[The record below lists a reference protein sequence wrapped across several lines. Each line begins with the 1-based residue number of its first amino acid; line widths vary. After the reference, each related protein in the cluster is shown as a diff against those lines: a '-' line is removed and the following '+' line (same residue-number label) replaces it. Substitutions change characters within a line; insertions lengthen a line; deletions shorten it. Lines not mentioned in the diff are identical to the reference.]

1 MGTIDM
7 NMHTHKR
14 PTDAVCKRRSRQ
26 DGLSLIELMVA
37 MVISLFL
44 LAGVIQIFIGSKQSY
59 RVNEGLSR
67 LQENAR
73 YAFDRIAQDLNAS
86 GYMGCNDSR
95 GVDVNGD
102 LLLTNALSDTTTAA
116 YDFTSP
122 LDGAEGTGPNGSDTI
137 NIRRAVTSSAVP
149 LAAPMD
155 STTSTILLD
164 DTHPNYQGL
173 EQWQLMAISDC
184 NSSSIFMITNDP
196 AASAGVIEHAP
207 GDVSPVGSSNE
218 GQSNATTTITS
229 VGYNDLKA
237 RYGSLEASEATSFRV
252 ATTSYNIR
260 TSDSGTG
267 LSLALNGDELV
278 EGVQDLQVLYGLDT
292 DGTPGVE
299 RYVPAGPVL
308 TAAGMN
314 QVAAVKLTLVLN
326 MPSGVQV
333 DGQAVTKVV
342 TQTFRLR
349 NR

>member
-1 MGTIDM
+1 M
-7 NMHTHKR
+7 NMHTRKKT
-14 PTDAVCKRRSRQ
+14 TDTVCKGRSHQ
-26 DGLSLIELMVA
+26 GGLSLVELMVA

-44 LAGVIQIFIGSKQSY
+44 LAGVVQIFLGSKQSY

-95 GVDVNGD
+95 GVDANGD
-102 LLLTNALSDTTTAA
+102 LLLTNALTDTIDAKYA
-116 YDFTSP
+116 FTST

-137 NIRRAVTSSAVP
+137 NLRRAVTSSAVP

-164 DTHPNYQGL
+164 DTHPNYNGL
-173 EQWQLMAISDC
+173 EQWQLMAVSDC
-184 NSSSIFMITNDP
+184 NSTSIFMITNDP
-196 AASAGVIEHAP
+196 ATSAGVIQHDPGIVAP
-207 GDVSPVGSSNE
+207 VNTPYE
-218 GQSNATTTITS
+218 GQSNATTSIAG
-229 VGYNDLKA
+229 VDYNDLKA

-252 ATTSYNIR
+252 ATTSYSIQP
-260 TSDSGTG
+260 SDSGTG
-267 LSLALNGDELV
+267 FSLALNGDELV
-278 EGVQDLQVLYGLDT
+278 EGVEDLQVLYGLDT

-299 RYVPAGPVL
+299 RYVPAGPDL
-308 TAAGMN
+308 DAAGMN
-314 QVAAVKLTLVLN
+314 RVAAVRLTLVMN
-326 MPSGVQV
+326 TVSGVQV
-333 DGQAVTKVV
+333 DGQAVTKPI

>member
-1 MGTIDM
+1 MGTMDM
-7 NMHTHKR
+7 NMHTRKR
-14 PTDAVCKRRSRQ
+14 PTDTVCKRRSHQ

-102 LLLTNALSDTTTAA
+102 LLLTNALSDTTTTA
-116 YDFTSP
+116 YDFTNT
-122 LDGAEGTGPNGSDTI
+122 LDGTEGTGPNGSDTI
-137 NIRRAVTSSAVP
+137 NLRRAVTSSAVP

-164 DTHPNYQGL
+164 DTHPNYNGL
-173 EQWQLMAISDC
+173 KQWQLMAVSDC
-184 NSSSIFMITNDP
+184 NSTSIFMITNVP
-196 AASAGVIEHAP
+196 AGSAGVIQHAP
-207 GDVSPVGSSNE
+207 GLVSPVGKPNE

-229 VGYNDLKA
+229 VNYNDLKA
-237 RYGSLEASEATSFRV
+237 RYGSLEASQATSFRV
-252 ATTSYNIR
+252 ATTSYSIQ

-267 LSLALNGDELV
+267 FSLALNGDELV

-299 RYVPAGPVL
+299 RYVPAGPDL

-314 QVAAVKLTLVLN
+314 RVAAVKLTLVLN
-326 MPSGVQV
+326 MVSGVQV
-333 DGQAVTKVV
+333 DGQAVTKSV